1 MGWEKVSEHRWERPV
16 DGMEG
21 YYILTGN
28 LSASLSDGREHH
40 AVFSMLKIE
49 ADPTDLES
57 KLRYAWKQL
66 RYEQPQI
73 AATVEGMKKVYEVP
87 DETVL

>member
-1 MGWEKVSEHRWERPV
+1 
-16 DGMEG
+16 
-21 YYILTGN
+21 
-28 LSASLSDGREHH
+28 
-40 AVFSMLKIE
+40 MLKIE